1 MVTTKA
7 SRGEARNFRPGSNPD
22 HKETIPMAK
31 ATRVH
36 STPRRT
42 ASKIKPCQKAAHS
55 CGHSYRSIEGTMTEC
70 LLMADVAA
78 IVAHDTLSDSEPRI
92 SADQAGAVTFAV
104 YQLTNAV
111 RELHAQYFSAFE
123 KAVRS

>member
-1 MVTTKA
+1 
-7 SRGEARNFRPGSNPD
+7 
-22 HKETIPMAK
+22 MAK

-42 ASKIKPCQKAAHS
+42 ASKIKPVPMDARRCGDSFRSLECQ
-55 CGHSYRSIEGTMTEC
+55 MTEC

-92 SADQAGAVTFAV
+92 SAEQAGAVTFAV
-104 YQLTNAV
+104 YQLTSAA
-111 RELHAQYFSAFE
+111 RELHAQYSKGFA
-123 KAVRS
+123 KAMTIVQVQP

>member
-1 MVTTKA
+1 M
-7 SRGEARNFRPGSNPD
+7 N
-22 HKETIPMAK
+22 PMAK

-36 STPRRT
+36 STPRLT
-42 ASKIKPCQKAAHS
+42 ASKIEPVKQAAHS
-55 CGHSYRSIEGTMTEC
+55 CGHSYRSLESTMTEC

-78 IVAHDTLSDSEPRI
+78 IVTHDTLSDSEPRI

-111 RELHAQYFSAFE
+111 RELHAQYFNGFG
-123 KAVRS
+123 KAVE

>member
-1 MVTTKA
+1 MIQA
-7 SRGEARNFRPGSNPD
+7 D
-22 HKETIPMAK
+22 
-31 ATRVH
+31 RVH

-42 ASKIKPCQKAAHS
+42 ASKIKPVQKAAR
-55 CGHSYRSIEGTMTEC
+55 CGHTYRSLESQMTEC

-111 RELHAQYFSAFE
+111 RELHAQYLRAQS
-123 KAVRS
+123 

>member
-1 MVTTKA
+1 M
-7 SRGEARNFRPGSNPD
+7 P
-22 HKETIPMAK
+22 K

-42 ASKIKPCQKAAHS
+42 ASKIKPVQRPARS
-55 CGHSYRSIEGTMTEC
+55 CGHSYRSLESTMTEC

-78 IVAHDTLSDSEPRI
+78 MVAHDTLSDSEPQI

-111 RELHAQYFSAFE
+111 RELHAQYFGGFE
-123 KAVRS
+123 KAVAS

>member
-1 MVTTKA
+1 
-7 SRGEARNFRPGSNPD
+7 
-22 HKETIPMAK
+22 MAQ
-31 ATRVH
+31 ADRVH

-42 ASKIKPCQKAAHS
+42 ASKIKEAQQVAHS
-55 CGHSYRSIEGTMTEC
+55 CWHIYQSLESTLTEC

-92 SADQAGAVTFAV
+92 SANQAGAVTFTV

-111 RELHAQYFSAFE
+111 RELHAQYFNGLE
-123 KAVRS
+123 KAVQS

>member
-1 MVTTKA
+1 MTQ
-7 SRGEARNFRPGSNPD
+7 
-22 HKETIPMAK
+22 

-42 ASKIKPCQKAAHS
+42 ASKTKPTPPIQQPATKEVI
-55 CGHSYRSIEGTMTEC
+55 CGHGYRSLESQMTEC
-70 LLMADVAA
+70 FLIAEVAA
-78 IVAHDTLSDSEPRI
+78 IVVHDTLSDSEPRI

-111 RELHAQYFSAFE
+111 LGLHAQYFGAFE
-123 KAVRS
+123 GEEA

>member
-1 MVTTKA
+1 M
-7 SRGEARNFRPGSNPD
+7 
-22 HKETIPMAK
+22 
-31 ATRVH
+31 TRADSVH

-42 ASKIKPCQKAAHS
+42 ASKIKEVQQAAQS
-55 CGHSYRSIEGTMTEC
+55 CGRSYGSLESAMTEC
-70 LLMADVAA
+70 LLMADIAA

-111 RELHAQYFSAFE
+111 RELHAQYFNGFG
-123 KAVRS
+123 KALAS

>member
-1 MVTTKA
+1 MIKA
-7 SRGEARNFRPGSNPD
+7 
-22 HKETIPMAK
+22 K
-31 ATRVH
+31 RVY

-42 ASKIKPCQKAAHS
+42 APKIKPVQKAARS
-55 CGHSYRSIEGTMTEC
+55 RGHGYRSLESQMTEC

-111 RELHAQYFSAFE
+111 RELHAQYLGAQS
-123 KAVRS
+123 

>member
-1 MVTTKA
+1 
-7 SRGEARNFRPGSNPD
+7 
-22 HKETIPMAK
+22 MAK

-42 ASKIKPCQKAAHS
+42 ASKIKPVQRPARS
-55 CGHSYRSIEGTMTEC
+55 WGHSYRSLESQMTEC

-111 RELHAQYFSAFE
+111 RELHAQYLRAQS
-123 KAVRS
+123 

>member
-1 MVTTKA
+1 MTQA
-7 SRGEARNFRPGSNPD
+7 DS
-22 HKETIPMAK
+22 
-31 ATRVH
+31 VH

-42 ASKIKPCQKAAHS
+42 ASKTKPTPPIQQPATKEVI
-55 CGHSYRSIEGTMTEC
+55 CGHGYRSLESQMTEC

-78 IVAHDTLSDSEPRI
+78 IVAHDTLSDSKPRI

-123 KAVRS
+123 KAVQS